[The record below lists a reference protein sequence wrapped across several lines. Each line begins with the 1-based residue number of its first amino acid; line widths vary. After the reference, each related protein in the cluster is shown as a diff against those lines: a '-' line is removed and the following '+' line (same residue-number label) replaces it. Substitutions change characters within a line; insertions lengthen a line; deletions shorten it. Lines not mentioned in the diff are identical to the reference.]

1 MNDIKQML
9 NKRGDEMATKK
20 EQYEVRRWQI
30 LSIALDQFI
39 QYGYYGT
46 STRKIAEAAGVS
58 SGLMF
63 HYFPNKQALYEALVE
78 IGCEKMVLSDDKQ
91 DTPLKVFEKMIDSFL
106 NLVKQ
111 NDFSTKMFVFMG
123 LVAVNS
129 TDVSEKVA
137 ELMKAHDMLVQS
149 VPFIVKGQN
158 LGEIRSGDPTALA
171 ATFLSCIQ
179 GIAEILVV
187 RPNMVLPE
195 KDWILDILRKR

>member
-1 MNDIKQML
+1 M
-9 NKRGDEMATKK
+9 TSKK
-20 EQYEVRRWQI
+20 EQYEIRRWQI

-46 STRKIAEAAGVS
+46 STRKIAEEAGIS

-63 HYFPNKQALYEALVE
+63 HYFPNKQALYETLVE
-78 IGCEKMVLSDDKQ
+78 IGCEKMVLDEGKQ
-91 DTPLKVFEKMIDSFL
+91 DAPLKVFEEMIDGFL
-106 NLVKQ
+106 SLAKQ

-137 ELMKAHDMLVQS
+137 KMMKGHDMITKS
-149 VPFIVKGQN
+149 VPLIIKGQA

-179 GIAEILVV
+179 GIAETLVV
-187 RPNMVLPE
+187 RPDMVIPE